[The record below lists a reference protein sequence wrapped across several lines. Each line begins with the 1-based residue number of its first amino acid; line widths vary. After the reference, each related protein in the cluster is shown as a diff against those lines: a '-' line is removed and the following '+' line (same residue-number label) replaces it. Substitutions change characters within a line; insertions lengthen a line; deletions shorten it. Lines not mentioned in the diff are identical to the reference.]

1 MPVELD
7 GQVKM
12 RGDTGP
18 GVAVRVSVGDGRLRL
33 VTGDELVGE
42 WAVADIGIH
51 ALNEGFALRAEG
63 EEFILHTEDDA
74 ALAEE
79 FHLAAA
85 TPRLARQLAAR
96 HNPDERPWPE
106 EPEPIPSNLPAVG
119 FAVAGALII
128 LGGTFLNIAPG
139 GGGTPAPQDGAEI
152 AGFDFWLV
160 FIIGGVLMIA
170 AAFVMTIG
178 AGMARLLA
186 AVILIG
192 MITAFGL
199 AVSGAD
205 PDAGQLTAFGFIAG
219 GLVIGVAVLFSG
231 GLRLYE

>member
-1 MPVELD
+1 MQVELD
-7 GQVKM
+7 GHVKM

-18 GVAVRVSVGDGRLRL
+18 GVIVRVSAGDGRLRL
-33 VTGDELVGE
+33 ATGHEVVGDWE
-42 WAVADIGIH
+42 IAHIGIH

-63 EEFILHTEDDA
+63 EEFILRTEDDA

-96 HNPDERPWPE
+96 HNPEERPLPE

-139 GGGTPAPQDGAEI
+139 GGTPAPQDGAEI
-152 AGFDFWLV
+152 AGFDLWLV

-170 AAFVMTIG
+170 AAFVMTIRV
-178 AGMARLLA
+178 GMARFPA

-192 MITAFGL
+192 LTTAFGF
-199 AVSGAD
+199 AVSDAD
-205 PDAGQLTAFGFIAG
+205 PDAGRLTAFGFIAG

-231 GLRLYE
+231 GLRLDE